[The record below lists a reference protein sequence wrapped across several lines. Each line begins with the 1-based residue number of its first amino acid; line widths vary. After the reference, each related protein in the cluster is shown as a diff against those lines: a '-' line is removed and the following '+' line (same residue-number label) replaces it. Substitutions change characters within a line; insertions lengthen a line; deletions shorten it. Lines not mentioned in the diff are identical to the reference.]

1 MDPDLQSFI
10 DSQALPLHL
19 SQLAQQ
25 GEIKHFRKGNVII
38 REGDQSGGLY
48 LILKGSVRAF
58 SMDRTGKE
66 ITFGIYYAGDY
77 VGEMA
82 LDGNGRSAN
91 VEAMETTCCSLVH
104 RDELVAFIGQHP
116 EFSMELLARVIRR
129 ARLATESTRN
139 LAFVDV
145 YGRLNLLL
153 CEMAQPAQING
164 ERLIPQKLTH
174 QQIAGLVGC
183 SREMVS
189 RILKDLV
196 LGGYVRIDQKQMTL
210 CKNLPAKW

>member
-1 MDPDLQSFI
+1 MDPDLKTFI
-10 DSQALPLHL
+10 DAQDFHPHISL
-19 SQLAQQ
+19 LAKQ
-25 GEIKHFRKGNVII
+25 GEITHFRKGNVLI
-38 REGDQSGGLY
+38 REGDQSEGLF
-48 LILKGSVRAF
+48 LVLKGSVRAF
-58 SMDRTGKE
+58 SMDRSGKE
-66 ITFGIYYAGDY
+66 ITFGIYFAGDY

-82 LDGNGRSAN
+82 LDGGGRSAN
-91 VEAMETTCCSLVH
+91 VEAMEATTCSLVH
-104 RDELVAFIGQHP
+104 REALVAFIGQYP

-129 ARLATESTRN
+129 ARMATESARN
-139 LAFVDV
+139 LAFIDV

-153 CEMAQPAQING
+153 CEMAQPTHNNG

-196 LGGYVRIDQKQMTL
+196 LGGYIRIDQKQMTL